1 MFRVTQALY
10 AAASKT
16 AATATVRAVKRS
28 RLIPTRAAL
37 TLVRIRKQIAK
48 CNLTLCFV
56 DPHEASFDCKCSRRL
71 QFFKTTNFG
80 QPEK

>member
-37 TLVRIRKQIAK
+37 TLVRETIYY
-48 CNLTLCFV
+48 T
-56 DPHEASFDCKCSRRL
+56 
-71 QFFKTTNFG
+71 QFFYERTALKLD
-80 QPEK
+80 